1 MSIYAT
7 QADFEAYV
15 DGWVTDNP
23 TLLQREL
30 DRAESDVNWFLKWR
44 RDPYTAPAFVLLPED
59 YRIGLRDAVCAQ
71 TEYRLTMGPEFWV
84 EQPTPVAGPDYTT
97 QKAPPTFGPKAR
109 EALLRNGI
117 ISRTGT
123 MGARVPRVT
132 SERRF
137 TV

>member
-1 MSIYAT
+1 MSTYAS

-30 DRAESDVNWFLKWR
+30 DRAESDVNWFLHWR
-44 RDPYTAPAFVLLPED
+44 QTPFTSLEFLALPPEWQA
-59 YRIGLRDAVCAQ
+59 GLKHAVCAQ
-71 TEYRLTMGPEFWV
+71 TEYRLTMGPEFFV

-97 QKAPPTFGPKAR
+97 VKAPPTFGPKAR
-109 EALLRNGI
+109 EELLRNGI

-123 MGARVPRVT
+123 IGTRVPRVT
-132 SERRF
+132 PERRF
-137 TV
+137 TY